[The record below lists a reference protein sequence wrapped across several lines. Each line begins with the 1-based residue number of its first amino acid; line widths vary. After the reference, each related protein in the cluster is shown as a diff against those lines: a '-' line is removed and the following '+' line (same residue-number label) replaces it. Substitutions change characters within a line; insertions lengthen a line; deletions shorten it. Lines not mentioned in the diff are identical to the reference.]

1 MVNTIKYFVY
11 IICCAVVVL
20 GLAGTLGSS
29 GVQQNQQIPANVFEW
44 EKPVNIYFW
53 NDDLGSRQD
62 CDEVFAVSHRVL
74 NAETLGP
81 GAIDLLLK
89 GPNLRE
95 EQTGYSTAI
104 AENVLLQKFEVT
116 NGTAYVDFSEEL
128 SRASG
133 SCRVRGIRA
142 QIERTLLDLPD
153 IDQVVLSVNGETEG
167 ILEP

>member
-20 GLAGTLGSS
+20 GLAGSIGSN
-29 GVQQNQQIPANVFEW
+29 GVSNQTPANVFEW
-44 EKPVNIYFW
+44 EKPVNVFFW

-62 CDEVFAVSHRVL
+62 CDVVFAVPRKVL

-81 GAIDLLLK
+81 GALDQLLK

-104 AENVLLQKFEVT
+104 PEDVLLQKFEVVS
-116 NGTAYVDFSEEL
+116 GTAYVDFSKEF
-128 SRASG
+128 SRVAG
-133 SCRVRGIRA
+133 SCRVRAVRA
-142 QIERTLLDLPD
+142 QIESTLLDLPD
-153 IDQVVLSVNGETEG
+153 INQVVLSVDGQTEG